1 MAIDIRATVTCSLGT
16 LISGSISDDYLQGS
30 GLVKTRGTCEISGL
44 ITPAMGTVVTFSY
57 TKGGVTRFIPRKVRV
72 LSSFADPFRR
82 TTKVELGCL
91 LTYLSDYKPA
101 PTVDGEPPLET
112 GKRQQCL
119 NGYFEF
125 SNNSAYGVPI
135 DAKMLLDTCLERL
148 GITASSNPLT
158 NRFYR
163 ESFDLS
169 PGYVSVIN
177 DLLLSE
183 SYFGYLSFDE
193 VLQITTFDEAGGT
206 GPVFTKEEIIDIA
219 PIGVGQLPGEAVV
232 VRYDAM
238 QLKEDKEGEL
248 VVTEETRNWESEEV
262 IPSVETVEVRA
273 TDSDGDTR
281 SFFWRYIPHSKTTTQ
296 YGEDESWDD
305 NVCVIYSTGEGLDL
319 SNSVIKRTTRQ
330 KVLLAKEANDY
341 CAQLLSNG
349 FSVNGGRSGEVV
361 TIEDYEYDEK
371 GQVIRRT
378 TSTYEPFFMWAGRLN
393 VEFIYGN
400 SAPALGQ
407 GDLTGQVL
415 TRKVVEETTTLYADL
430 PLYIVLKAGE
440 TIEKL
445 VNGQKVVTSL
455 YENWA
460 LTQQGQQAIA
470 GSRTT
475 SPFNTAEELVEFLI
489 YQSNNLIL
497 VGNTVQTSSN
507 RIVRGMERRPS
518 PQKRLGLSGN
528 NAEQEVK
535 AQLEYSMGSPLGPRI
550 IEFSMPLQSDDYY
563 STTGAIVKGDAAAK
577 ANRFG
582 RVQNRLLL
590 GNRSGINLQV
600 APERMPVA
608 PFDPIFVQAA
618 GLTSLYRA
626 NGNQWA
632 FDSNG
637 IVCSTDALYWGVAG
651 KNS

>member
-1 MAIDIRATVTCSLGT
+1 
-16 LISGSISDDYLQGS
+16 
-30 GLVKTRGTCEISGL
+30 
-44 ITPAMGTVVTFSY
+44 
-57 TKGGVTRFIPRKVRV
+57 
-72 LSSFADPFRR
+72 
-82 TTKVELGCL
+82 VELGCK

-101 PTVDGEPPLET
+101 PTVDGEPPVET

-135 DAKMLLDTCLERL
+135 DAKMLLNTCLERL

-169 PGYVSVIN
+169 PGYISVIN

-193 VLQITTFDEAGGT
+193 VLQIAPLDEAGGT

-238 QLKEDKEGEL
+238 QLKEDKEEGT
-248 VVTEETRNWESEEV
+248 TEALQTRDWEYEESV
-262 IPSVETVEVRA
+262 PSAETVEVRY
-273 TDSDGDTR
+273 TNSDGNAE
-281 SFFWRYIPHSKTTTQ
+281 SVSWRYLPVSNTTTR
-296 YGEDESWDD
+296 YGTDNSWDD
-305 NVCVIYSTGEGLDL
+305 NVCVIFSSAGEQADL
-319 SNSVIKRTTRQ
+319 SNSVIERTTRQ
-330 KVLLAKEANDY
+330 TVLLAKEANDY

-349 FSVNGGRSGEVV
+349 FAVPGGLSGEVV
-361 TIEDYEYDEK
+361 TVENYEYDQK

-393 VEFIYGN
+393 VDFVYGN
-400 SAPALGQ
+400 TVPALGQ
-407 GDLTGQVL
+407 GDLAGQVL
-415 TRKVVEETTTLYADL
+415 TRKVVEETTTLYAEL
-430 PLYIVLKAGE
+430 PNYTIVLKAGE
-440 TIEKL
+440 TIERL

-455 YENWA
+455 YENWV

-470 GSRTT
+470 GTRTA
-475 SPFNTAEELVEFLI
+475 SPFSSAEELVDFLV
-489 YQSNNLIL
+489 YQSGNLVLVSNN
-497 VGNTVQTSSN
+497 VQTSSN

-528 NAEQEVK
+528 NVEREFK
-535 AQLEYSMGSPLGPRI
+535 TQLEYSMGSPLSPRI

-563 STTGAIVKGDAAAK
+563 SATGKIVKGDAAAK
-577 ANRFG
+577 ANRYG

-600 APERMPVA
+600 APERMPAA

-618 GLTSLYRA
+618 GLTSLYRV

-637 IVCSTDALYWGVAG
+637 VICSTDALYWGVAG
-651 KNS
+651 RNS

>member
-30 GLVKTRGTCEISGL
+30 GLVKTRGSCEISGL
-44 ITPAMGTVVTFSY
+44 ITPAMGDVVTFSY
-57 TKGGVTRFIPRKVRV
+57 SKGGVTRNLPRKLRV

-91 LTYLSDYKPA
+91 LTYLNDYKPA
-101 PTVDGEPPLET
+101 PTVDGEPPVET
-112 GKRQQCL
+112 GKRQQCI

-125 SNNSAYGVPI
+125 SNDSAYGVPI

-193 VLQITTFDEAGGT
+193 VLQIATFDKAGGT

-238 QLKEDKEGEL
+238 QLKEDKEGESE
-248 VVTEETRNWESEEV
+248 VIEETRNWEYEE
-262 IPSVETVEVRA
+262 SVSSAETVAVRF
-273 TDSDGDTR
+273 TNSEGIERT
-281 SFFWRYIPHSKTTTQ
+281 FYWGYIPYSNTTTV
-296 YGEDESWDD
+296 YGIDNSWDD
-305 NVCVIYSTGEGLDL
+305 NSCVIYSSSGEGPDL

-330 KVLLAKEANDY
+330 NVIRAKEANDWA
-341 CAQLLSNG
+341 AQLLSAG
-349 FSVNGGRSGEVV
+349 FAVNGSLEGEIE
-361 TIEDYEYDEK
+361 TIEEYEYDQN
-371 GQVIRRT
+371 GQIVRRT

-393 VEFIYGN
+393 IEFVYGGE
-400 SAPALGQ
+400 ALILGN
-407 GDLTGQVL
+407 TPVL
-415 TRKVVEETTTLYADL
+415 TRRVVEETTTLYAAL
-430 PLYIVLKAGE
+430 SNRTITLKAGE
-440 TIEKL
+440 TLEKL
-445 VNGQKVVTSL
+445 VSGQKVVTKL
-455 YENWA
+455 FENWA

-470 GSRTT
+470 GVRIA
-475 SPFNTAEELVEFLI
+475 SPFGGVEGLAEFLEI
-489 YQSNNLIL
+489 QALNFVL
-497 VGNTVQTSSN
+497 VSTTVQTSSN
-507 RIVRGMERRPS
+507 RIVRGYEKRPS

-528 NAEQEVK
+528 NADTEFK
-535 AQLEYSMGSPLGPRI
+535 AQLEYSMGSPLSPRI

-563 STTGAIVKGDAAAK
+563 STTGKLVKGGAAAK

-608 PFDPIFVQAA
+608 PFDPIFVDAA

-651 KNS
+651 RNS